1 MHRDPRLSRR
11 ARRRVFKEQTSSID
25 GRIGWGVHQTKSKRQ
40 MLKEEKVR
48 FANAKRLLRKHKL
61 KAELVDPGSDDEDD
75 DYFATCVVVDAEGNV
90 LDKTFDWRLESGLW
104 TSRCLSASPAITAYQ
119 ET

>member
-1 MHRDPRLSRR
+1 
-11 ARRRVFKEQTSSID
+11 VFKEQTSSIDRD

-90 LDKTFDWRLESGLW
+90 LDKTFDWRLESGLLDIEMLERFAREYGV
-104 TSRCLSASPAITAYQ
+104 SRDMIAKMSQAG
-119 ET
+119 